1 MLHCVGKSQT
11 NSVFGSRLQKEKGKK
26 EGECNQDGRSKCISG
41 NADSKAKWEVE
52 NCMNGLELPPPPME
66 LTLRASTKIKTMIS
80 ASQRQ
85 LEEEMDE
92 SVEFTCEY
100 SV

>member
-1 MLHCVGKSQT
+1 
-11 NSVFGSRLQKEKGKK
+11 
-26 EGECNQDGRSKCISG
+26 
-41 NADSKAKWEVE
+41 
-52 NCMNGLELPPPPME
+52 MNRIELPPPPME

-92 SVEFTCEY
+92 SVGFP
-100 SV
+100 

>member
-1 MLHCVGKSQT
+1 MRHRVGKSQT
-11 NSVFGSRLQKEKGKK
+11 DGVFGPCLQKEKDQK
-26 EGECNQDGRSKCISG
+26 EGGRNQDERRECISG
-41 NADSKAKWEVE
+41 NADSKAKWEAG
-52 NCMNGLELPPPPME
+52 NCVNGLELPPPPME

-92 SVEFTCEY
+92 SVEFTCAY
-100 SV
+100 SL

>member
-1 MLHCVGKSQT
+1 
-11 NSVFGSRLQKEKGKK
+11 
-26 EGECNQDGRSKCISG
+26 
-41 NADSKAKWEVE
+41 
-52 NCMNGLELPPPPME
+52 ME

-92 SVEFTCEY
+92 SVGFP
-100 SV
+100 

>member
-1 MLHCVGKSQT
+1 MPLRER
-11 NSVFGSRLQKEKGKK
+11 RLQSQVG
-26 EGECNQDGRSKCISG
+26 GEAVCDVI
-41 NADSKAKWEVE
+41 
-52 NCMNGLELPPPPME
+52 ELPPPPME

-92 SVEFTCEY
+92 SVGVRVDGH
-100 SV
+100 SRVLIPARSR